1 MKQTLR
7 IALFTAIAIFA
18 PLAFAKDAKPATAQ
32 AGQAAEVQAQTDAA
46 APTAGGAAPMA
57 ATQDPAA
64 MTAPPQAAA
73 TASTEKKSWSD
84 VDTDKNGSL
93 SQSEAAGV
101 PALGEVFVAADA
113 NADGQLSADEYKA
126 YVASTKAA
134 GGAAGG

>member
-7 IALFTAIAIFA
+7 IALFTAIAISA

-46 APTAGGAAPMA
+46 APAAGAAPMA
-57 ATQDPAA
+57 ATHDPAA

-84 VDTDKNGSL
+84 VDTDRNGSL
-93 SQSEAAGV
+93 SRSEAAGV